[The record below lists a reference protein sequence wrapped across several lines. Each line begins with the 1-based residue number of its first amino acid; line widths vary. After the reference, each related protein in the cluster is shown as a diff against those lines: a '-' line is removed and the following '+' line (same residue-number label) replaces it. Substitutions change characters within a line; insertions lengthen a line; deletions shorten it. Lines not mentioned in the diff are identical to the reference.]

1 MPSSNACKP
10 RAERR
15 RTLTILDETTDFIGS
30 TDLQGNF
37 LYLNLAARHL
47 LGIAADA
54 DVSRRDL
61 SELHPASAMDIVTR
75 IGIPTAVRQGMWTGE
90 TTLRRVGGDE
100 VVVSQLIVAHRGRN
114 GEVEYLSTVMRD
126 LTEQKQAEQALRLR
140 EQSLRMAQHVGNL
153 GSWERDLVADQLSW
167 SEQMFRLLGRDAQ
180 TFEVTPASWL
190 SVVHPDDL
198 ARAVARSRRC
208 GRGPARDLDR
218 SSHRAARRRAAL
230 TCTLVRKS

>member
-1 MPSSNACKP
+1 MSRCSSWCARQP
-10 RAERR
+10 IVSIFAARAGAGALERLQAEAERR

-90 TTLRRVGGDE
+90 TTVPP
-100 VVVSQLIVAHRGRN
+100 RGR
-114 GEVEYLSTVMRD
+114 R
-126 LTEQKQAEQALRLR
+126 
-140 EQSLRMAQHVGNL
+140 
-153 GSWERDLVADQLSW
+153 
-167 SEQMFRLLGRDAQ
+167 
-180 TFEVTPASWL
+180 
-190 SVVHPDDL
+190 
-198 ARAVARSRRC
+198 
-208 GRGPARDLDR
+208 
-218 SSHRAARRRAAL
+218 
-230 TCTLVRKS
+230 